1 MATIGLIVEGIYD
14 ETVLPV
20 LVRRCRSGMRTVTRK
35 CKGPVIGKF
44 PGLVAELD
52 RSYRRIEKIL
62 VVSDADGHNP
72 EQMERDFKA
81 RLIKSYRFKV
91 VPIIIV
97 EALEAWLIADPLTLK
112 NILGVRTT
120 FRSPER
126 IRDPKTQLQKL
137 LPPTTAYT
145 PELARRIAEGIDF
158 DVLQQR
164 CPRFS
169 AFRDAVLDT

>member
-1 MATIGLIVEGIYD
+1 
-14 ETVLPV
+14 
-20 LVRRCRSGMRTVTRK
+20 MRTVARK

-44 PGLVAELD
+44 PGLVAELA

-62 VVSDADGHNP
+62 VVSDADGRDP
-72 EQMERDFKA
+72 GEMERDFKA
-81 RLIKSYRFKV
+81 RLVKSYRFEV
-91 VPIIIV
+91 IPIIIV

-112 NILGVRTT
+112 NLIGVRTA

-126 IRDPKTQLQKL
+126 IRDPKTQLQRL

-145 PELARRIAEGIDF
+145 PELARRIAEGIDL
-158 DVLQQR
+158 DILQQR

-169 AFRDAVLDT
+169 AFRDALLNP